1 VKLAQPNNEAIRAA
15 QTSPMPDRVSDDLA
29 GGSPPQLIADLED
42 ALGEGRVLSTALDL
56 VRYATD
62 ASPYRMV
69 PAAVVIA
76 RDTSDISN
84 ALRFARRAGRS
95 AVFRAGGTSLSGQA
109 QTDDLLVDVRKHWY
123 GIHVLDERALQ
134 VRVRPGTTVG
144 QVNAT
149 LQPYGRVLGPDPA
162 SSNVACVGGVVSNNA
177 SGMTAGTTH
186 ART

>member
-1 VKLAQPNNEAIRAA
+1 MRDNCTRRLHVPGVCRTIVKALADPARSPPRPDSGRPLAVKLAQPNNEAIRAA

-109 QTDDLLVDVRKHWY
+109 QTDDLLVDVR
-123 GIHVLDERALQ
+123 
-134 VRVRPGTTVG
+134 
-144 QVNAT
+144 
-149 LQPYGRVLGPDPA
+149 
-162 SSNVACVGGVVSNNA
+162 
-177 SGMTAGTTH
+177 
-186 ART
+186 